1 MVNEEKP
8 DYALAAQGLDE
19 VAKCIAEFHAKM
31 QFETHSLYDEE
42 VNDEVRS
49 AVNHDLLKAKVAISH
64 WANKLQSLVKFSVRG
79 TRGHLC
85 CEELSELLRGLLEQ
99 NEELTLDG
107 AIDLLYVTIGTLVAL
122 GLPVGEA
129 FMEVH
134 LSNMS
139 KEKQITDPYANRV
152 RDKGPNYRAPDLA
165 GVLERW
171 HLIRD
176 QALPTKALESSAAS
190 SSAGDVEP

>member
-1 MVNEEKP
+1 MKP
-8 DYALAAQGLDE
+8 DYELAARGLDE
-19 VAKCIAEFHAKM
+19 VAACIKEFHSKM

-49 AVNHDLLKAKVAISH
+49 AVNHDLLKSKTAISH
-64 WANKLQSLVKFSVRG
+64 WANKLQSLVKFSRRA
-79 TRGHLC
+79 TRGHLIA
-85 CEELSELLRGLLEQ
+85 EEAAEALGGLLTK
-99 NEELTLDG
+99 NEEDLLDG
-107 AIDLLYVTIGTLVAL
+107 LMDLLYVTVGTCVEF

-129 FMEVH
+129 FIEVH

-139 KEKQITDPYANRV
+139 KEKNPNDPHANRV

-171 HLIRD
+171 HQD
-176 QALPTKALESSAAS
+176 QSTKALESSAAS
-190 SSAGDVEP
+190 SSVEDVEP